1 MTSQTDLLASARSFD
16 GRCPSPWFSAAACS
30 LLLAFSTSLHAQ
42 QAPDAGAM
50 EQQRQQGRSPDLP
63 RLLSP
68 SAPVFVPAP
77 PAVGAPASQGPAITV
92 QRFELSGSSLLS
104 PEQVQAATA
113 SFVNRPI
120 GMAGLQEA
128 ADALAA
134 AFRSAGVL
142 VRTFIPE
149 QDFVDGKV
157 IIRAQEAVLG
167 KLDYQGKSPTRLPKK
182 AIDDLLGAAVQAGQP
197 IRLEPLNRA
206 LLLADDL
213 VGVTVSGLLREGE
226 KAGQTDVLLSVSDEP
241 AIFGEAA
248 LDNWGSRSTGASRL
262 SSNLNG
268 NSLLGL
274 GDLTTLNAIA
284 TEGSTY
290 VRLGGTLPVGNNG
303 LRVGANVSD
312 MRYRVLTAQ
321 FSAFRGNSTVYGADA
336 SYPLVRSRQ
345 YNLYAKAAADL
356 KAVSN
361 YNESLLNSANTNKAT
376 TLGLSGN
383 LFDGWFGGGASSASI
398 NYHRGSIE
406 LDSAA
411 AQSGTATAQR
421 SAGSYGKWRY
431 SLSRQQELAPGLTLF
446 VSGSGQRAATNLDSS
461 EKFYLGGPTGVR
473 AYPNSEGGGDN
484 GQIMSAELRLRAL
497 AGVVVTG
504 FVDSGQITIN
514 RDNNFAGA
522 SALNR
527 YRLAGAGLGLS
538 WQASRDTIVKST
550 VARRMGSNPNPTAT
564 GNDQDGTL
572 VKTRWW
578 LSATFSF

>member
-1 MTSQTDLLASARSFD
+1 MLPSARFVD
-16 GRCPSPWFSAAACS
+16 ARCPSRLFLAAACS
-30 LLLAFSTSLHAQ
+30 LLLAFSTSLYAQ
-42 QAPDAGAM
+42 RAPDVGTM

-68 SAPVFVPAP
+68 SAPALVPAP
-77 PAVGAPASQGPAITV
+77 SAGSAPASQGSAITV
-92 QRFELSGSSLLS
+92 QRFELAGSSLLS

-134 AFRSAGVL
+134 AFRNAGFL

-149 QDFVDGKV
+149 QDFVGGKV
-157 IIRAQEAVLG
+157 VIQAEEAVLG
-167 KLDYQGKSPTRLPKK
+167 KLDYQGKLPTRLPKK
-182 AIDDLLGAAVQAGQP
+182 AIDDLLGAAVQPGQP
-197 IRLEPLNRA
+197 LRLEALNRA

-213 VGVTVSGLLREGE
+213 VGVTVSGLLREGD

-241 AIFGEAA
+241 VVFGEAA
-248 LDNWGSRSTGASRL
+248 LDNWGSRSTGTTRL

-274 GDLTTLNAIA
+274 GDLTTINAIA
-284 TEGSTY
+284 TQGSTY

-312 MRYRVLTAQ
+312 MRYRVLTAE
-321 FSAFRGNSTVYGADA
+321 FSAFKGNSTVYGTDV

-345 YNLYAKAAADL
+345 YNLYAKAAVDL
-356 KAVSN
+356 KTTSN
-361 YNESLLNSANTNKAT
+361 YNASLLNSANTNKLT

-383 LFDGWFGGGASSASI
+383 LFDGWLGGGASSASI
-398 NYHRGSIE
+398 NYHRGTIT

-411 AQSGTATAQR
+411 ALSGSATTQR
-421 SAGSYGKWRY
+421 SSGAYDKWRF
-431 SLSRQQELAPGLTLF
+431 SLSRQQELTPTLTLF
-446 VSGSGQRAATNLDSS
+446 VAGSGQRAGSNLDSS

-484 GQIMSAELRLRAL
+484 GQMITAELRWRAS
-497 AGVVVTG
+497 ASVVLTG
-504 FVDSGQITIN
+504 FVDAGQVTIN

-522 SALNR
+522 SALNS
-527 YRLAGAGLGLS
+527 YRLAGTGLGLS
-538 WQASRDTIVKST
+538 WQAGRDLGIKSA
-550 VARRMGSNPNPTAT
+550 VAQRIGRNPNPTAT

-578 LSATFSF
+578 LSATLTF